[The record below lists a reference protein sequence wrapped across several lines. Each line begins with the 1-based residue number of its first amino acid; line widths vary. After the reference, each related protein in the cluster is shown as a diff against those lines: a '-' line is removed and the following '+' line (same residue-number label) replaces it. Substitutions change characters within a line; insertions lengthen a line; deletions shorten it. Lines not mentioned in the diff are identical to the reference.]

1 MLCYLNGGGSAATRR
16 VPNGEAP
23 VPRPTRERDMLTGI
37 HTIDQSTLKSL
48 YHFTIKSGGNIM
60 VFGPAGTGKT
70 EMAQQAAAEAQR
82 EAVYLNLSVLEAPD
96 LMGLPMIDQET
107 KLSEYATP
115 KYLPLKGSR
124 GGVVLV
130 VDEID
135 KAKPELQN
143 PMLEIFQ
150 FRSINGRALD
160 IHSVIATGNL
170 PEEGAFSLPVSHALT
185 NRCMVYRVEGSFEP
199 WQKWATEAGVNGLV
213 VGFLSKNSEYLLM
226 PPPEGDDTA
235 YCHPSPR
242 AWTAAARDL
251 DLAVNEPVEF
261 QTMLVAGRVG
271 QAAAV
276 KFRVWLEHYR
286 FIEPLIDKLVDE
298 GAHPDI
304 ESMPV
309 DRIMVCAIAG
319 CNRIVQL
326 CRDVHPGEKA
336 KREEKILRV
345 TKNVFGWLGEIPPEF
360 AIGAVKSV
368 LSMKIIQEWK
378 LTRVPELMS
387 TYIKIRKSLND

>member
-1 MLCYLNGGGSAATRR
+1 
-16 VPNGEAP
+16 
-23 VPRPTRERDMLTGI
+23 MLTGI
-37 HTIDQSTLKSL
+37 HEVDQGTLGTL
-48 YHFTIKSGGNIM
+48 YRFNIEAGGNIM
-60 VFGPAGTGKT
+60 IFGAAGTGKT
-70 EMAQQAAAEAQR
+70 EMAMQAAAAKSR

-96 LMGLPMIDQET
+96 LMGLPMIDQTT

-115 KYLPLKGSR
+115 KFLPIKGTR
-124 GGVVLV
+124 PQGVVLI

-135 KAKPELQN
+135 KSKPELQN
-143 PMLEIFQ
+143 PMLELFQ

-160 IHSVIATGNL
+160 IHAIIATGNL

-185 NRCMVYRVEGSFEP
+185 NRCMCYKVASSFEP
-199 WQKWATEAGVNGLV
+199 WQQWAADSGVNGLI
-213 VGFLSKNSEYLLM
+213 VGFLSKNQEYLLM

-242 AWTAAARDL
+242 AWTMAARDL
-251 DLAVNEPVEF
+251 DRVMKETVDF

-276 KFRVWLEHYR
+276 KFRVWLDHYR
-286 FIEPLIDKLVDE
+286 HIEPIIDKLIKE
-298 GAHPDI
+298 GTKPNI
-304 ESMPV
+304 EHMTV

-319 CNRIVQL
+319 CNAISQL
-326 CRDVHPGEKA
+326 CRDTPTGSEKT
-336 KREEKILRV
+336 KTEEKVLKI

-368 LSMKIIQEWK
+368 LSMKIIQDWK

-387 TYIKIRKSLND
+387 TYVKIRKSLND

>member
-1 MLCYLNGGGSAATRR
+1 
-16 VPNGEAP
+16 
-23 VPRPTRERDMLTGI
+23 MLTGV
-37 HTIDQSTLKSL
+37 HTVDQATLKTL
-48 YHFTIKSGGNIM
+48 YRFSIDAGGNII
-60 VFGPAGTGKT
+60 VFGNAGTGKT
-70 EMAQQAAAEAQR
+70 EMAVQAAAEKTR
-82 EAVYLNLSVLEAPD
+82 KHVYLNLSVLEAPD
-96 LMGLPMIDQET
+96 LMGLPMIDPET

-115 KYLPLKGSR
+115 RFLPLKGTSSD
-124 GGVVLV
+124 GGVVLI

-143 PMLEIFQ
+143 PMLELFQ

-185 NRCMVYRVEGSFEP
+185 NRCMVYKVESSFEP
-199 WQKWATEAGVNGLV
+199 WQIWAADSGVNGLI
-213 VGFLSKNSEYLLM
+213 VGFLSKNQEYLLM

-242 AWTAAARDL
+242 AWTQAARDL
-251 DLAVNEPVEF
+251 DLVMKESVDF

-276 KFRVWLEHYR
+276 KFRVWLDHYR
-286 FIEPLIDKLVDE
+286 HIEPLIDALVKE
-298 GAHPDI
+298 GKKPNI
-304 ESMPV
+304 EHMTV

-319 CNRIVQL
+319 CNVISQL
-326 CRDVHPGEKA
+326 GRDVPGGAEKA
-336 KREEKILRV
+336 KREEKILKV

-368 LSMKIIQEWK
+368 LSMKIIQDWK
-378 LTRVPELMS
+378 LTRVPELMQ
-387 TYIKIRKSLND
+387 TYVKIRKSLND

>member
-1 MLCYLNGGGSAATRR
+1 
-16 VPNGEAP
+16 
-23 VPRPTRERDMLTGI
+23 MLTGI
-37 HTIDQSTLKSL
+37 HTVDQQTLKTL
-48 YHFTIKSGGNIM
+48 YRFSIESGGNIIC
-60 VFGPAGTGKT
+60 FGAAGTGKT
-70 EMAQQAAAEAQR
+70 EMAQQAAAEKQR

-96 LMGLPMIDQET
+96 LMGLPMIDPET

-115 KYLPLKGSR
+115 RYLPLRGSR
-124 GGVVLV
+124 KEGVVLI

-143 PMLEIFQ
+143 PMLELFQ

-185 NRCMVYRVEGSFEP
+185 NRCMVYKVESSFEP
-199 WQKWATEAGVNGLV
+199 WQQWAAEAGVNGLI

-251 DLAVNEPVEF
+251 DRVMKESVEF

-271 QAAAV
+271 QGAAV
-276 KFRVWLEHYR
+276 KFRVWLDHYR
-286 FIEPLIDKLVDE
+286 HIEPIINKLVRE
-298 GAHPDI
+298 GARPNI

-319 CNRIVQL
+319 CNAISQL
-326 CRDVHPGEKA
+326 CRDTHSGAEKA
-336 KREEKILRV
+336 KQEEKIIKV

-368 LSMKIIQEWK
+368 LSMKVIQDWK
-378 LTRVPELMS
+378 LTRVPELMA
-387 TYIKIRKSLND
+387 TYVKIRKSLND